1 MIDEIELVSIERV
14 DNQIKNFDLIIIFK
28 NYTKP
33 VKHIDN
39 IPKTSLA
46 QIKEWLNSENIL
58 FIEGGNIN
66 IKWDK
71 YLKTIVDDPETF
83 IKEGGWSG
91 FMESDESD
99 SEEGS
104 DKEDTEDDE
113 FTEGSED
120 EEEDDDDFSS
130 SELVD
135 EDESFD
141 EESDQEDE
149 EEFEDDDYSDEEEK
163 PKKKSNK
170 KK

>member
-1 MIDEIELVSIERV
+1 MLDEIELVSIEWV

-46 QIKEWLNSENIL
+46 MIKEWLNSENIL

-71 YLKTIVDDPETF
+71 YLKTIVDDPDTF
-83 IKEGGWSG
+83 IKEGGWAG
-91 FMESDESD
+91 FMESDESG

-104 DKEDTEDDE
+104 DKGDTEDSE
-113 FTEGSED
+113 FNEESED
-120 EEEDDDDFSS
+120 DEEDDEDFSS

-135 EDESFD
+135 EDEDFD
-141 EESDQEDE
+141 EESDQEEE

-163 PKKKSNK
+163 PKKKSNRK
-170 KK
+170 